1 MFTRLMTFIL
11 IGLLTASAAF
21 AEPFNPENALWEIF
35 TYTGNVT
42 SIVYSDDGSTLWV
55 GTIGGLEERD
65 SHTGQRLRLYTN
77 LDGLPSNNINALL
90 TDGSGGLWIATYG
103 GLAHLSAT
111 NEWTVYNEE
120 DSGLPNDWVETL
132 ISDDSGGLW
141 IGTYDGLTHLSSDGE
156 WIVYNIDNSGLP
168 ENFVYSLTLDPSDGL
183 WIGTWGGG
191 LAHFSDM
198 GKWTVY
204 NEDNSGLSD
213 NLVKSLLIDGDSGDL
228 WIGTYGGLALL
239 SASGEWTVYSEEN
252 SRLPSNMVNRL
263 ISDGFGGIWIGIGD
277 DMWEGGLARLSASG
291 EWTVYNEKNSKLP
304 DNDVLT
310 LLTDHSGGIWVGTD
324 NGLARLAAMG
334 DWTLH
339 NGDNSRLPDN
349 NILSFT
355 MDRSGRIWM
364 GTENGLVSLSAT
376 DDWGIYTVDNSKL
389 PDNMVYALAS
399 DGSGGIWIGT
409 ARGLAHI
416 SASGEWNVYTVDNSS
431 LTNNNVVTLVSDN
444 AGNIWLGMSDSWEG
458 DGGLARLSATG
469 EWCLY
474 TVNNSSLP
482 DNSIYTLASDGSG
495 GVWIGTSEG
504 LSRLSASGEWTV
516 YNANNSGLLSNN
528 VKTITSD
535 GSGGLWIATFGG
547 GFSHLSATSAW
558 SIYNVENSK
567 LPDNDVWCLAPDGSG
582 GVWIGTV
589 WSGLV
594 HLSASGEWNMYDVK
608 NSGLPDNW
616 VNSLISDGSGGLWV
630 GTFYGGL
637 SHLGFGYKSEL
648 PDLPQGER
656 AAIVIFPK
664 GKDRNDTFALETMAS
679 YAYRTLQQRGFD
691 NDEIYFLS
699 HTPVIDINADAIPDF
714 GVVDAPVT
722 LEAYRKNESE
732 IPESLIPED
741 VAAAFSWAK
750 EKGRLTHPLYVI
762 FTGHGLPGR
771 LRLDDFNSML
781 DVAVLNT
788 MVTDY
793 QEYTG
798 NQVVLVIEAC
808 HSGTLVKELAYPGR
822 VIITSTGENQ
832 AFYSDNGR
840 GSFSRLFLSELYNN
854 SSFYDA
860 FKTVSEILP
869 AMKSPFDEQ
878 IPQIEDDGDG
888 IANRLDGDVAGQLHL
903 NGDFRALGDWVSL
916 KAVTEPH
923 HLTAGEAL
931 HLEVEVSYTESRLE
945 VWALILTPEYVQQ
958 RDSQGYFLHPAP
970 RVNLSS
976 SDGITYEGNFTGVHY
991 GGDYVVTFHAK
1002 DNNGFISSSSSLTFT
1017 LNDGPAATATP
1028 VPSQPL
1034 YHEGDPI
1041 TITIPH
1047 APSNDITQYVAVVVP
1062 GIDSLLLLTS
1072 QNEISKFEGVLHPFG
1087 SSGDYCVDLPDVV
1100 GLPKGTYTVFLLRA
1114 PDGYDPLK
1122 MDAADWLLGQ
1132 ATFEVY

>member
-1 MFTRLMTFIL
+1 MYKKIIL
-11 IGLLTASAAF
+11 LFCSLWIASITSAKD
-21 AEPFNPENALWEIF
+21 FNPENALWEVF

-42 SIVYSDDGSTLWV
+42 NMVYSDDGSTLWV

-65 SHTGQRLRLYTN
+65 SHTGERLRLYTN
-77 LDGLPSNNINALL
+77 LDGLPSNNINSLL
-90 TDGSGGLWIATYG
+90 SDGSGGLWIATQE
-103 GLAHLSAT
+103 GLAHFSAT
-111 NEWTVYNEE
+111 NELTIYQENN
-120 DSGLPNDWVETL
+120 SGLADNWVETL
-132 ISDDSGGLW
+132 ISDGSGGLW
-141 IGTYDGLTHLSSDGE
+141 LGTYDGLTHLSSEGE

-168 ENFVYSLTLDPSDGL
+168 ENFVYSLTLDLSGGL

-191 LAHFSDM
+191 LAHFSNGDE
-198 GKWTVY
+198 WTVY
-204 NEDNSGLSD
+204 NQDNDELPD
-213 NLVKSLLIDGDSGDL
+213 NLVKSLLMGDSGDL
-228 WIGTYGGLALL
+228 WIGTYGGVAHL
-239 SASGEWTVYSEEN
+239 SSKGEWTHFTEAN
-252 SRLPSNMVNRL
+252 SRLPSDMVNCL
-263 ISDGFGGIWIGIGD
+263 ISDGLGGIWIGIGD
-277 DMWEGGLARLSASG
+277 EMWGVGGLAHLSADLTWTIYHVDNSGIPDNDVVTLLPHHSSGIWVGTGGGLARLSA
-291 EWTVYNEKNSKLP
+291 L
-304 DNDVLT
+304 
-310 LLTDHSGGIWVGTD
+310 
-324 NGLARLAAMG
+324 G

-339 NGDNSRLPDN
+339 NGDSSALPDN
-349 NILSFT
+349 SISGFT
-355 MDRSGRIWM
+355 MDRSGTIWM
-364 GTENGLVSLSAT
+364 GTENGLASLSET
-376 DDWGIYTVDNSKL
+376 GEWQTYTVENSEL
-389 PDNMVYALAS
+389 PDNMIYALTS
-399 DGSGGIWIGT
+399 DDSGGVWIGT
-409 ARGLAHI
+409 PSGLAHL
-416 SASGEWNVYTVDNSS
+416 SSSGKWDVYTVDNSS
-431 LTNNNVVTLVSDN
+431 LTSNIVMALASDDT
-444 AGNIWLGMSDSWEG
+444 GNIWLGMNDSWEG
-458 DGGLARLSATG
+458 DGGLAHLSSSG
-469 EWCLY
+469 EWRVY
-474 TVNNSSLP
+474 TVSNSSLP
-482 DNSIYTLASDGSG
+482 DSTIYTLASDGSG

-504 LSRLSASGEWTV
+504 LSRLSASGEWTI

-528 VKTITSD
+528 VKTIASD
-535 GSGGLWIATFGG
+535 DAGGLWVATFGG
-547 GFSHLSATSAW
+547 GFSHLSASSAW

-567 LPDNDVWCLAPDGSG
+567 LPDNDVWSLTPDGSG

-594 HLSASGEWNMYDVK
+594 HLSASGEWNVYNTG

-616 VNSLISDGSGGLWV
+616 VRSLILDGLGGLFL

-637 SHLGFGYKSEL
+637 THLGFGYKSDL
-648 PDLPQGER
+648 PALPQGER

-679 YAYRTLQQRGFD
+679 YAYTTLQQRGFD

-722 LEAYRKNESE
+722 LEAYRKNEAE
-732 IPESLIPED
+732 IPESLGLED
-741 VAAAFSWAK
+741 VEAAFSWAK

-781 DVAVLNT
+781 DVAVLNAI
-788 MVTDY
+788 VTDY

-808 HSGTLVKELAYPGR
+808 HSGTLVKDLTYPGR

-869 AMKSPFDEQ
+869 AMKSPFDKQ

-888 IANRLDGDVAGQLHL
+888 IANRLDGNVAGQLHL
-903 NGDFRALGDWVSL
+903 NGDFRALGDWVFL
-916 KAVTEPH
+916 KVLTEPH
-923 HLTAGEAL
+923 NLTPGETLNLKVA
-931 HLEVEVSYTESRLE
+931 VSYTESRLE

-958 RDSQGYFLHPAP
+958 RDSQGFFLQPAP

-976 SDGITYEGNFTGVHY
+976 SDGITYEGNFTGIHY
-991 GGDYVVTFHAK
+991 GGDYIVTFHAK
-1002 DNNGFISSSSSLTFT
+1002 DSNGFISSSDSLTFT
-1017 LNDGPAATATP
+1017 LHNGPAPVATP

-1041 TITIPH
+1041 TITIPRP
-1047 APSNDITQYVAVVVP
+1047 PSDGIRQYVAIVVP
-1062 GIDSLLLLTS
+1062 GMDSLLLLTS
-1072 QNEISKFEGVLHPFG
+1072 QNEISEFEGVLHPFQ
-1087 SSGDYCVDLPDVV
+1087 SSGDYCVDLPDVT

-1114 PDGYDPLK
+1114 PDGNDPLA
-1122 MDAADWLLGQ
+1122 MDAGEWLLGQ
-1132 ATFEVY
+1132 SIFEVY